1 MSATEI
7 LNAFLTIIRK
17 EVIRFTRIWL
27 QTLVSPAI
35 MIALYFVTI
44 GVIIGSRI
52 GEMGGFTFLECM
64 VPGMVMMSVINNAY
78 SNVLSSFFSVKF
90 QRSIEELL
98 VTPVPNY
105 IILGGWIFGGM
116 ARGIMVSVLVII
128 VSLPFVNLSVQN
140 WPLAILVIFLTSMLF
155 SIGGFINALFAES
168 FDDVSIVPTFILTPL
183 SYLGGIFY
191 SIDLLPEFW
200 RTVSLGNPILYMV
213 NALRQA
219 VLGSSD
225 LATMGMTIQ
234 FALFMIV
241 LFIVILFFL
250 ALWLLNRGKGI
261 RA

>member
-1 MSATEI
+1 
-7 LNAFLTIIRK
+7 
-17 EVIRFTRIWL
+17 
-27 QTLVSPAI
+27 
-35 MIALYFVTI
+35 
-44 GVIIGSRI
+44 
-52 GEMGGFTFLECM
+52 MGGFSFLQWM
-64 VPGMVMMSVINNAY
+64 VPGMIMMSVINNAY
-78 SNVLSSFFSVKF
+78 SNVLSSFFNVKF
-90 QRSIEELL
+90 QKSIEELL

-128 VSLPFVNLSVQN
+128 VSLPFVTLDVQN

-191 SIDLLPEFW
+191 SINLLPEFW

-213 NALRQA
+213 NALREA

-225 LATMGMTIQ
+225 LASMNMTIH
-234 FALFMIV
+234 FALLMIV
-241 LFIVILFFL
+241 FFIIILFFL

-261 RA
+261 RT

>member
-1 MSATEI
+1 MNAVEI
-7 LNAFLTIIRK
+7 FNAFLTIIRK
-17 EVIRFTRIWL
+17 EVTRVTRIWL

-52 GEMGGFTFLECM
+52 GEMGGFNFLQWM

-78 SNVLSSFFSVKF
+78 SNVLSSFFNVKF
-90 QRSIEELL
+90 QKSIEELL

-105 IILGGWIFGGM
+105 IILRGWIFVGM
-116 ARGIMVSVLVII
+116 TRGIMVSVLVII
-128 VSLPFVNLSVQN
+128 VSLPFADLTVQN
-140 WPLAILVIFLTSMLF
+140 VPLAIFVILLTSMLF
-155 SIGGFINALFAES
+155 SIAGFINALFAES

-213 NALRQA
+213 NALRHA

-225 LATMGMTIQ
+225 LVSMNMSVN
-234 FALFMIV
+234 FALLMIV
-241 LFIVILFFL
+241 CFIVVLFFF

-261 RA
+261 RT

>member
-1 MSATEI
+1 MSTTEI

-52 GEMGGFTFLECM
+52 GEMGGFSFLQWM

-78 SNVLSSFFSVKF
+78 SNVLSSFFNVKF
-90 QRSIEELL
+90 QKSIEELL

-116 ARGIMVSVLVII
+116 ARGIMVSILVII
-128 VSLPFVNLSVQN
+128 VSLPFVPLDVQN

-191 SIDLLPEFW
+191 SINLLPEFW

-213 NALRQA
+213 NALREA

-225 LATMGMTIQ
+225 LASMNMTIH
-234 FALFMIV
+234 FALLMIV
-241 LFIVILFFL
+241 FFIIILFFL

-261 RA
+261 RT

>member
-1 MSATEI
+1 
-7 LNAFLTIIRK
+7 
-17 EVIRFTRIWL
+17 
-27 QTLVSPAI
+27 

-52 GEMGGFTFLECM
+52 GEMGGFSFLQWM
-64 VPGMVMMSVINNAY
+64 VPGMIMMSVINNAY
-78 SNVLSSFFSVKF
+78 SNVLSSFFNVKF
-90 QRSIEELL
+90 QKSIEELL

-128 VSLPFVNLSVQN
+128 VSLPFVTLDVQN

-191 SIDLLPEFW
+191 SINLLPEFW

-213 NALRQA
+213 NALREA

-225 LATMGMTIQ
+225 LASMNMTIH
-234 FALFMIV
+234 FALLMIV
-241 LFIVILFFL
+241 FFIIILFFL

-261 RA
+261 RT

>member
-1 MSATEI
+1 MNSIEI
-7 LNAFLTIIRK
+7 LNAFLTIIKK

-27 QTLVSPAI
+27 QTLISPAI

-52 GEMGGFTFLECM
+52 GEMGGYSFLQWM

-78 SNVLSSFFSVKF
+78 SNVLSSFFNVKF
-90 QRSIEELL
+90 QKSIEELL

-105 IILGGWIFGGM
+105 IILSGWVFGGM
-116 ARGIMVSVLVII
+116 TRGIMVAVLVAL
-128 VSLPFVNLSVQN
+128 VSLPFADLRIEN
-140 WPLAILVIFLTSMLF
+140 WSLTILVILLTSILF
-155 SIGGFINALFAES
+155 SIAGFLNALFAES

-191 SIDLLPEFW
+191 SVDMLPEFW
-200 RTVSLGNPILYMV
+200 RNVSLGNPILYMV
-213 NALRQA
+213 NALRHG

-225 LATMGMTIQ
+225 LTSMNMTVN
-234 FALFMIV
+234 FALLMIV
-241 LFIVILFFL
+241 SFIVALFII

-261 RA
+261 RT

>member
-1 MSATEI
+1 MTAVEI

-17 EVIRFTRIWL
+17 EVTRFTRIWL

-52 GEMGGFTFLECM
+52 GEMGGFSFLEWM

-78 SNVLSSFFSVKF
+78 SNVLSSFFNVKF
-90 QRSIEELL
+90 QKSIEELL

-105 IILGGWIFGGM
+105 IILAGWIFGGM
-116 ARGIMVSVLVII
+116 TRGIMVSVLVII
-128 VSLPFVNLSVQN
+128 VSLPFVDLTVQN
-140 WPLAILVIFLTSMLF
+140 GPLAIFVIILTSMLF
-155 SIGGFINALFAES
+155 SIAGFINALFAES

-213 NALRQA
+213 NALRHA

-225 LATMGMTIQ
+225 LVSMNMSVN
-234 FALFMIV
+234 FALLMIV
-241 LFIVILFFL
+241 CFIVVLFFF

-261 RA
+261 RT

>member
-1 MSATEI
+1 MSTTEI

-35 MIALYFVTI
+35 MIALYFVKI
-44 GVIIGSRI
+44 GLIIGSRI
-52 GEMGGFTFLECM
+52 GEMGGFSFLQWM
-64 VPGMVMMSVINNAY
+64 VPGMIMMSVINNAY
-78 SNVLSSFFSVKF
+78 SNVLSSFFNVKF
-90 QRSIEELL
+90 QKSIEELL

-128 VSLPFVNLSVQN
+128 VSLPFVTLDVQN

-191 SIDLLPEFW
+191 SINLLPEFW

-213 NALRQA
+213 NALREA

-225 LATMGMTIQ
+225 LASMNMTIQ
-234 FALFMIV
+234 FALLMIV
-241 LFIVILFFL
+241 LFIIILFFL

-261 RA
+261 RT

>member
-1 MSATEI
+1 
-7 LNAFLTIIRK
+7 
-17 EVIRFTRIWL
+17 
-27 QTLVSPAI
+27 
-35 MIALYFVTI
+35 
-44 GVIIGSRI
+44 
-52 GEMGGFTFLECM
+52 
-64 VPGMVMMSVINNAY
+64 
-78 SNVLSSFFSVKF
+78 
-90 QRSIEELL
+90 
-98 VTPVPNY
+98 
-105 IILGGWIFGGM
+105 
-116 ARGIMVSVLVII
+116 MVSVLVII
-128 VSLPFVNLSVQN
+128 VSLPFVDLSVQN

-225 LATMGMTIQ
+225 LATMGMTIH
-234 FALFMIV
+234 FALFMI
-241 LFIVILFFL
+241 LIFIVILFFL

>member
-1 MSATEI
+1 MNSIEI
-7 LNAFLTIIRK
+7 LNAFLTIIKK

-52 GEMGGFTFLECM
+52 GEMGGFSFLQWM

-78 SNVLSSFFSVKF
+78 SNVLSSFFNVKF
-90 QRSIEELL
+90 QKSIEELL

-105 IILGGWIFGGM
+105 IILSGWVFGGM
-116 ARGIMVSVLVII
+116 TRGIMVAVLVAL
-128 VSLPFVNLSVQN
+128 VSLPFADLRIEN
-140 WPLAILVIFLTSMLF
+140 WPLPILVILLTSILF
-155 SIGGFINALFAES
+155 SIAGFLNALFAES

-191 SIDLLPEFW
+191 SIDMLPEFW
-200 RTVSLGNPILYMV
+200 RTVSLGSPILYMV
-213 NALRQA
+213 NALRHG

-225 LATMGMTIQ
+225 LASMNMTVN
-234 FALFMIV
+234 FALLMIVSFIVV
-241 LFIVILFFL
+241 LFII

-261 RA
+261 RT

>member
-1 MSATEI
+1 
-7 LNAFLTIIRK
+7 
-17 EVIRFTRIWL
+17 
-27 QTLVSPAI
+27 

-52 GEMGGFTFLECM
+52 GEMGGFSFLQWM
-64 VPGMVMMSVINNAY
+64 VPGMIMMSVINNAY
-78 SNVLSSFFSVKF
+78 SNVLSSFFNVKF
-90 QRSIEELL
+90 QKSIEELL
-98 VTPVPNY
+98 VTPVSNY

-128 VSLPFVNLSVQN
+128 VSLPFVTLDVQN

-191 SIDLLPEFW
+191 SINLLPEFW

-213 NALRQA
+213 NALREA

-225 LATMGMTIQ
+225 LASMNMTIQ
-234 FALFMIV
+234 FALLMIV
-241 LFIVILFFL
+241 LFIIILFFL

-261 RA
+261 RT

>member
-1 MSATEI
+1 MNAVEI
-7 LNAFLTIIRK
+7 FNAFLTIIRK
-17 EVIRFTRIWL
+17 EVTRFTRIWL

-52 GEMGGFTFLECM
+52 GEMGGFNFLQWM

-78 SNVLSSFFSVKF
+78 SNVLSSFFNVKF
-90 QRSIEELL
+90 QKSIEELL

-105 IILGGWIFGGM
+105 IILSGWIFGGM
-116 ARGIMVSVLVII
+116 TRGIMVSVLVII
-128 VSLPFVNLSVQN
+128 VSLPFADLTVQN
-140 WPLAILVIFLTSMLF
+140 VPLAIFVILLTSMLF
-155 SIGGFINALFAES
+155 SIAGFINALFAES

-213 NALRQA
+213 NALRHA

-225 LATMGMTIQ
+225 LVTMNMSVN
-234 FALFMIV
+234 FALLMIV
-241 LFIVILFFL
+241 CFIVVLFFF

-261 RA
+261 RT

>member
-1 MSATEI
+1 
-7 LNAFLTIIRK
+7 
-17 EVIRFTRIWL
+17 
-27 QTLVSPAI
+27 
-35 MIALYFVTI
+35 
-44 GVIIGSRI
+44 
-52 GEMGGFTFLECM
+52 
-64 VPGMVMMSVINNAY
+64 MMSVINNAY
-78 SNVLSSFFSVKF
+78 SNVLSSFFNVKF
-90 QRSIEELL
+90 QKSIEELL

-128 VSLPFVNLSVQN
+128 VSLPFVTLDVQN

-191 SIDLLPEFW
+191 SINLLPEFW

-213 NALRQA
+213 NALREA

-225 LATMGMTIQ
+225 LASMNMTIH
-234 FALFMIV
+234 FALLMIV
-241 LFIVILFFL
+241 FFIIILFFL

-261 RA
+261 RT